1 MEWNERTKTT
11 DTRKTI
17 LTSLFIEIETGN
29 KNSLQHFYFKYAK
42 KLSYLAWKVS
52 GI

>member
-1 MEWNERTKTT
+1 MEWNERTKTI

-17 LTSLFIEIETGN
+17 LTSLFTEIETGS
-29 KNSLQHFYFKYAK
+29 KNSLQHFYAK